1 MFWARHSNVEREFPF
16 ENASKIFMMPSF
28 LKKLRLQNI
37 SRPHEN
43 ESLAF
48 YKFMK
53 SLKSAKG
60 SFSWRISVEMTA
72 YSNSSCVVWKDYLT
86 SISILCLLYS
96 EIWFIWNTIMLVFGF
111 WILLHIKKHIKYQ
124 RSSTEEETS
133 PAQVAQPIYRHVIFF
148 LSTV

>member
-48 YKFMK
+48 YKFLK

-60 SFSWRISVEMTA
+60 LFFWRISVEMTA
-72 YSNSSCVVWKDYLT
+72 YSNFSDVVWKDYLT
-86 SISILCLLYS
+86 SISILCLHYG
-96 EIWFIWNTIMLVFGF
+96 EIWFIWKTIILVFGY
-111 WILLHIKKHIKYQ
+111 LNTAAY
-124 RSSTEEETS
+124 
-133 PAQVAQPIYRHVIFF
+133 
-148 LSTV
+148 